1 MGRAR
6 AGRGEVVISVVRALA
21 QMVPSRRGFSCLGLS
36 QLPRLVPR
44 PQPRRRRKQI
54 PYALQTPGE
63 HATWSK
69 ASQPPLLVLTYLL
82 HLVLIEL
89 GE

>member
-1 MGRAR
+1 MRAPDPW
-6 AGRGEVVISVVRALA
+6 
-21 QMVPSRRGFSCLGLS
+21 VPSRRGFSCPGLS

-54 PYALQTPGE
+54 PYALQIPGE

-69 ASQPPLLVLTYLL
+69 ESQPPRPVLTYLL
-82 HLVLIEL
+82 HLVLVEF